1 MKLKGDINMTKA
13 ARSKAAP
20 PPDLTKEQTAALIRL
35 GGIDEFYPNMWEVQQ
50 AGEIF
55 KAEMSRQK
63 QHVASGDTSADVA
76 IDIAASKVWSQA
88 RRYQSEKQ
96 AAQTAA
102 EQTKPGGIKRL
113 LRFLPNSRTKN

>member
-1 MKLKGDINMTKA
+1 MQKSVKRQPSPNF
-13 ARSKAAP
+13 
-20 PPDLTKEQTAALIRL
+20 TKEQTAALKRFA
-35 GGIDEFYPNMWEVQQ
+35 GIDEFYPNMWEVQQ

-55 KAEMSRQK
+55 KAEMSRLT

-96 AAQTAA
+96 AAQAAA
-102 EQTKPGGIKRL
+102 EQAKPKGIKRL
-113 LRFLPNSRTKN
+113 LHFLPIKKRGA